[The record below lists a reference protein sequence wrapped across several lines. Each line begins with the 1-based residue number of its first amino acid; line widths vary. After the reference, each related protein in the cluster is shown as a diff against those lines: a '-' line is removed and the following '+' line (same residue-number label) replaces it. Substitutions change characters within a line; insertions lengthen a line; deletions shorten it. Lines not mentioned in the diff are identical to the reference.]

1 METSNIRYVEIG
13 PENEALY
20 FKGFA
25 QVYQEA
31 FSGPPY
37 FEEYDE
43 EMVDNLAWKPHRRLG
58 CIILALDG
66 ERAVG
71 LGCCLPL
78 ARISANCPNSLFLLS
93 LRRRPGLPFHTMETC
108 YMSELAVLDE
118 YRNRGIGTELIKR
131 RLDWAKSQGINYYLM
146 RTAAE
151 GSNSLSLYSRLGA
164 KIVPGL
170 EQDMSKDG
178 VGTASQKRIFLF
190 GPVS

>member
-1 METSNIRYVEIG
+1 MRTSNIRYVEIG

-20 FKGFA
+20 FKGFV

-43 EMVDNLAWKPHRRLG
+43 EMVANLAWKPHRLSG
-58 CIILALDG
+58 CIVLALDG
-66 ERAVG
+66 EKTVG

-78 ARISANCPNSLFLLS
+78 ARVTANCPNSFFLLS
-93 LRRRPGLPFHTMETC
+93 LRRRAELPFQALEAC
-108 YMSELAVLDE
+108 YMTELAVLPE
-118 YRNRGIGTELIKR
+118 YRKRGIGTELVRR
-131 RLDWAKSQGINYYLM
+131 RLDWAKEQGIKYYLM

-164 KIVPGL
+164 KIVPNL

-178 VGTASQKRIFLF
+178 VSTASQKRIFLF